1 MKTFNRMLFFT
12 LGLLLTITA
21 CTFNNNELEDTHLY
35 RILVGDK
42 YGFMDARGKIVI
54 EPQFDEANLYFSE
67 GLCCVKSG
75 ERVGLIDSTGTFVVE
90 LADTAWA
97 GYFVKGLAQV
107 DYGYNKRGIIN
118 RNGEFV
124 ISPNYLGAYLN
135 IDGDSVYI
143 RICEGECLILDGRL
157 VNDSQSYMAD
167 KNGNKIG
174 EIYDD
179 IHYGFCNGLCS
190 VTKNGKDGYIDSRGK
205 QVIDTIYDFAAN
217 FSEDGMARVRKGN
230 EWFYINKKGK
240 EVIKVDHALTDMVC
254 KRAAVVM
261 NEKKCLIDEK
271 GKIICDLDVDSV
283 DWSISSF
290 SVKDSLATIIKD
302 GKAAKIDTT
311 GRIVFKTD
319 YEWIGPFIDGLARV
333 RKPKIYIHDDG
344 FSFRGGI
351 EGYIDKKGNEV
362 ISVSHDN
369 QILSSI
375 YWDRD
380 ESLINNDNSHD
391 KEFSV
396 RAVAD
401 NVNETHVISY
411 YDLQG
416 NLLWKDMP
424 NTKKELP
431 GIPTKEDCKEYF
443 DARIA
448 ELDPIEGIYYVTS
461 HHFYQNRQNPNIS
474 GSNGTKSEFYAIV
487 KNQEYDDFWVYCVDK
502 PLGRFWINRF
512 VKIGNSNSYAI
523 MDNNEAIPEHEKYSS
538 EGRVTIDDPYNFG
551 FQLELESRG
560 FYNFYVTY
568 EFVKDYPLATDYEMV
583 QRAEWSGTGFAIY
596 DGYIATNYHVANGA
610 KTIRVRGIDG
620 DMKKS
625 YKGFVVAKDKEHDIA
640 IIRIADKDFDGFG
653 EIPYAIGKAVVDV
666 GDDIFVLGYPMTD
679 TMGEEI
685 KLTDGVISSSS
696 GYKGNESMYQISAAV
711 QPGNSGGPLFNEDG
725 SVIGIV
731 CAKHADA
738 ENANYAIKVSYLYSL
753 INSAKLEIDISNNNH
768 EKSKKLSEKVKK
780 FKSHVYL
787 IECSSR

>member
-1 MKTFNRMLFFT
+1 MKEYLFRFITFCLS
-12 LGLLLTITA
+12 LAITG
-21 CTFNNNELEDTHLY
+21 CTFDEVHECGDSHLY
-35 RILVGDK
+35 RILVGEK
-42 YGFMDARGKIVI
+42 YGFIDSHGKIVI
-54 EPQFDEANLYFSE
+54 EPQFDEAYLYFSD
-67 GLCCVKSG
+67 GLCCAKSG
-75 ERVGLIDSTGTFVVE
+75 DRVGLIDSTGTFVVD
-90 LADTAWA
+90 LADSVRV
-97 GYFVKGLAQV
+97 FNFIKGHAPINS
-107 DYGYNKRGIIN
+107 GWCKNGIIN
-118 RNGEFV
+118 KKGEC
-124 ISPNYLGAYLN
+124 IIPSNNYSASVNL
-135 IDGDSVYI
+135 DGDSVYFVI
-143 RICEGECLILDGRL
+143 NDYKSGEFDNYYVTDKEGHRIGDIYEG
-157 VNDSQSYMAD
+157 
-167 KNGNKIG
+167 
-174 EIYDD
+174 
-179 IHYGFCNGLCS
+179 IHVGFNNGLCE
-190 VTKNGKDGYIDSRGK
+190 VMKNGKWGYIDIKGK
-205 QVIDTIYDFAAN
+205 LVIDTIYDYTRV
-217 FSEDGMARVRKGN
+217 FSEDGIARVRKGN
-230 EWFYINKKGK
+230 DWFYIDKTGKKT
-240 EVIKVDHALTDMVC
+240 IKVDSTLTGLVC
-254 KRAAVVM
+254 NRAAVVM
-261 NEKKCLIDEK
+261 NGKKCLINKK
-271 GKIICDLDVDSV
+271 GKKICNLDIDGIYGFNVV
-283 DWSISSF
+283 
-290 SVKDSLATIIKD
+290 DSLATIIKD

-311 GRIVFKTD
+311 GNIVLKTD
-319 YEWIGPFIDGLARV
+319 YDFVGTFCDNIAPAQKDGKWGFID
-333 RKPKIYIHDDG
+333 K
-344 FSFRGGI
+344 S
-351 EGYIDKKGNEV
+351 GNEIV
-362 ISVSHDN
+362 SVSHDEYRFHN
-369 QILSSI
+369 RDFSI
-375 YWDRD
+375 
-380 ESLINNDNSHD
+380 
-391 KEFSV
+391 
-396 RAVAD
+396 RAVVD
-401 NVNETHVISY
+401 EENGTNVFSY
-411 YDLQG
+411 YDLSG

-461 HHFYQNRQNPNIS
+461 HQFYQNRQNPNIS
-474 GSNGTKSEFYAIV
+474 GSIGTKSEFYAIV

-502 PLGRFWINRF
+502 PLGRFWFNRF

-523 MDNNEAIPEHEKYSS
+523 MDNNEAIPEHEKFSS

-551 FQLELESRG
+551 FQLELKSRG
-560 FYNFYVTY
+560 FYNFYATY

-625 YKGFVVAKDKEHDIA
+625 YKGFVVAKDKEHDLA